1 VDFAA
6 RQRSLQYST
15 LSQFLAQL
23 FRQVIGRPQTR
34 QGFWGKSCLFPLK
47 PEGLGMVISSGARAK
62 VTMETIE
69 FKLIS
74 HKMNF
79 QVQMNHLRV
88 NPWVSRL
95 AWAVLA
101 AVLGLAVQMAQ
112 AASPAAPCPALL
124 NHTFDR
130 LQDEKPQS
138 LCQYA
143 GKVVLV
149 VNTASFCGFTSQYKG
164 LEALNTQ
171 YKDKGLVV
179 LGFPSNDFAQE
190 KGSNKDIAD
199 FCESTFG
206 VKFPMFTKTQVTG
219 DGAAPLF
226 KQLTAQTGQ
235 KPRWNF
241 HKYLIGR
248 DGKVI
253 DQYSSMTGPESKTLL
268 SAIDK
273 ALKAQP

>member
-1 VDFAA
+1 MWAN
-6 RQRSLQYST
+6 
-15 LSQFLAQL
+15 
-23 FRQVIGRPQTR
+23 
-34 QGFWGKSCLFPLK
+34 
-47 PEGLGMVISSGARAK
+47 
-62 VTMETIE
+62 E

-74 HKMNF
+74 HKIDF
-79 QVQMNHLRV
+79 QVQMNHS
-88 NPWVSRL
+88 WVKQWGPSL
-95 AWAVLA
+95 LMSVLA
-101 AVLGLAVQMAQ
+101 AVLGLGLQTAQ
-112 AASPAAPCPALL
+112 ASPQKGGPAAACPAIL

-164 LEALNTQ
+164 LEALNTKYRDQ
-171 YKDKGLVV
+171 GLVV

-248 DGKVI
+248 DGQVI
-253 DQYSSMTGPESKTLL
+253 DQYNSMIGPESKTLV

-273 ALKAQP
+273 ALRAKP